1 MAMTR
6 VGNVNL
12 YCEEWGSGEPLLL
25 IMGMGAN
32 TTDWEPQI
40 QAIRKEYRLIA
51 FDNRGS
57 GRSDQVDEPV
67 AMERLADDAA
77 ALLDS
82 FGVERSHIFGM
93 SMGGMIAQEL
103 ALRHPQRLLTL
114 ILGATM
120 CGGLN
125 AVHPPMKRIMKWIG
139 TRDLPPK
146 EAAEAGLPFLYSPE
160 FINDMKDDLIRSSL
174 RTVHLHAPKNTI
186 HHQLTAISRFDSY
199 HRLPSIQAPTLVMTG
214 SEDLIVPAENSRIL
228 ANRIPQAELVEFGGM
243 GHGFLRESSLQVNET
258 LLAFLRRYHGT
269 ASETSLPH
277 LC

>member
-1 MAMTR
+1 MAMTH

-40 QAIRKEYRLIA
+40 QALRKEHRLIA

-57 GRSDQVDEPV
+57 GRSDRPDEPV
-67 AMERLADDAA
+67 TMEQLADDAV

-120 CGGLN
+120 CGGPN

-139 TRDLPPK
+139 TRDLPPR
-146 EAAEAGLPFLYSPE
+146 EAAEAGLPFLYSPR
-160 FINDMKDDLIRSSL
+160 FINDMKEELINSSL
-174 RTVHLHAPKNTI
+174 RTAHLRAPKDTI
-186 HHQLTAISRFDSY
+186 HHQLTAITRFDSY
-199 HRLPSIQAPTLVMTG
+199 HRLPSIQTPTLVMTG
-214 SEDLIVPAENSRIL
+214 SEDLIVPTENSRIL
-228 ANRIPQAELVEFGGM
+228 ASRMPQAKLVEFSGM
-243 GHGFLRESSLQVNET
+243 GHGFLRESSSQVNET
-258 LLAFLRRYHGT
+258 LLAFLRRHHGT
-269 ASETSLPH
+269 TSETSLPR

>member
-1 MAMTR
+1 MATVR

-40 QAIRKEYRLIA
+40 QALCKEHRLIA

-57 GRSDQVDEPV
+57 GRSDRPDEPV
-67 AMERLADDAA
+67 TMERLADDAV

-82 FGVERSHIFGM
+82 FGVERSHVFGM

-125 AVHPPMKRIMKWIG
+125 AVHPPMKRIMEWIG
-139 TRDLPPK
+139 TRDLPPR
-146 EAAEAGLPFLYSPE
+146 EAAEAGLPFLYSQR
-160 FINDMKDDLIRSSL
+160 FIDDMKEDLINSSL
-174 RTVHLHAPKNTI
+174 RTAHLRAPKDTV
-186 HHQLTAISRFDSY
+186 HHQLRAITRFDSY

-214 SEDLIVPAENSRIL
+214 SEDLLVPAENSRIL
-228 ANRIPQAELVEFGGM
+228 ANRIPQAEFVEFGGM
-243 GHGFLRESSLQVNET
+243 GHGFLRESSPQVNET
-258 LLAFLRRYHGT
+258 LLAFLRGHHGT
-269 ASETSLPH
+269 ASETSPPR

>member
-1 MAMTR
+1 MAMAR
-6 VGNVNL
+6 VGDVNL

-40 QAIRKEYRLIA
+40 QALCKEHRLIA

-57 GRSDQVDEPV
+57 GRSDRPDEPV
-67 AMERLADDAA
+67 TMERLADDAV

-82 FGVERSHIFGM
+82 FGVERSHVFGM

-139 TRDLPPK
+139 TRDLPPR
-146 EAAEAGLPFLYSPE
+146 EAAEAGLPFLYSQK
-160 FINDMKDDLIRSSL
+160 FIDDMKEDLINSSL
-174 RTVHLHAPKNTI
+174 RTAHLRAPKDTI
-186 HHQLTAISRFDSY
+186 HHQLTAITRFDSY
-199 HRLPSIQAPTLVMTG
+199 DRLPNIQAPTLVMTG
-214 SEDLIVPAENSRIL
+214 SADLLVPAENSRIL
-228 ANRIPQAELVEFGGM
+228 ANRIPQAEFVEFGGM
-243 GHGFLRESSLQVNET
+243 GHGFLRESSSRVNET
-258 LLAFLRRYHGT
+258 LLVFLRGHHGT
-269 ASETSLPH
+269 ASETSPPR

>member
-32 TTDWEPQI
+32 ATDWEPQI
-40 QAIRKEYRLIA
+40 QTLRKEHRLIA

-57 GRSDQVDEPV
+57 GRSDRPDEPV
-67 AMERLADDAA
+67 TMERLADDAV

-82 FGVERSHIFGM
+82 FGVERCHIFGM

-120 CGGLN
+120 CG
-125 AVHPPMKRIMKWIG
+125 A
-139 TRDLPPK
+139 
-146 EAAEAGLPFLYSPE
+146 
-160 FINDMKDDLIRSSL
+160 
-174 RTVHLHAPKNTI
+174 
-186 HHQLTAISRFDSY
+186 
-199 HRLPSIQAPTLVMTG
+199 
-214 SEDLIVPAENSRIL
+214 
-228 ANRIPQAELVEFGGM
+228 
-243 GHGFLRESSLQVNET
+243 
-258 LLAFLRRYHGT
+258 
-269 ASETSLPH
+269 
-277 LC
+277 

>member
-1 MAMTR
+1 MAMVR
-6 VGNVNL
+6 VGDVNL

-40 QAIRKEYRLIA
+40 QALCKEHRLIA

-57 GRSDQVDEPV
+57 GRSDRPDEPV
-67 AMERLADDAA
+67 TMERLADDAV

-82 FGVERSHIFGM
+82 FGVERSHVFGM

-139 TRDLPPK
+139 TRDLPPR
-146 EAAEAGLPFLYSPE
+146 EAAEAGLPFLYSQK
-160 FINDMKDDLIRSSL
+160 FIDDMKEDLINSSL
-174 RTVHLHAPKNTI
+174 RTAHLRAPKDTI
-186 HHQLTAISRFDSY
+186 HHQLTAITRFDSY
-199 HRLPSIQAPTLVMTG
+199 DRLPSIQAPTLVMTG
-214 SEDLIVPAENSRIL
+214 SADLLVPAENSRIL
-228 ANRIPQAELVEFGGM
+228 ANRIPQAEFVEFGGM
-243 GHGFLRESSLQVNET
+243 GHGFLRESSSRVNET
-258 LLAFLRRYHGT
+258 LLTFLRGHHGT
-269 ASETSLPH
+269 ASETSPPR

>member
-32 TTDWEPQI
+32 ATDWEPQI
-40 QAIRKEYRLIA
+40 QTLRKEHRLIA

-57 GRSDQVDEPV
+57 GRSDRPDEPV
-67 AMERLADDAA
+67 TMERLADDAV

-82 FGVERSHIFGM
+82 FGVERCHIFGM

-139 TRDLPPK
+139 TRDLPPR
-146 EAAEAGLPFLYSPE
+146 EAAEAGLPFLYSQK
-160 FINDMKDDLIRSSL
+160 FIDDMKEELINSSL
-174 RTVHLHAPKNTI
+174 RTAHLRAPKDTI
-186 HHQLTAISRFDSY
+186 HHQLTAITRFDSY

-214 SEDLIVPAENSRIL
+214 SEDLLVPAENSRML
-228 ANRIPQAELVEFGGM
+228 ANRIPQAEFVEFSGM
-243 GHGFLRESSLQVNET
+243 GHGFLRESSAEVNEI
-258 LLAFLRRYHGT
+258 LLAFLRRHHGT
-269 ASETSLPH
+269 ESETSLPR

>member
-1 MAMTR
+1 MAMTH

-32 TTDWEPQI
+32 TTDWEPQV
-40 QAIRKEYRLIA
+40 QSLRKEHRLIA

-57 GRSDQVDEPV
+57 GRSDRPDEPV
-67 AMERLADDAA
+67 TMEQLADDAV

-120 CGGLN
+120 CGGPN

-139 TRDLPPK
+139 TRDLPPR
-146 EAAEAGLPFLYSPE
+146 EAAEAGLPFLYSPR
-160 FINDMKDDLIRSSL
+160 FINDMKEELINSSL
-174 RTVHLHAPKNTI
+174 RTAHLRAPKDTI
-186 HHQLTAISRFDSY
+186 HHQLTAITRFDSY
-199 HRLPSIQAPTLVMTG
+199 HRLPSIQTPTLVMTG
-214 SEDLIVPAENSRIL
+214 SEDLIVPTENSRIL
-228 ANRIPQAELVEFGGM
+228 ASRIPQAKLVEFSGM
-243 GHGFLRESSLQVNET
+243 GHGFLRESSSQVNET
-258 LLAFLRRYHGT
+258 LLAFLRRHHGT
-269 ASETSLPH
+269 TSETSLPR